1 MVSRVKGKGRLG
13 ADVMH
18 STTEKIKVLFLCP
31 IFVFIFFM
39 GLVLIF
45 FLLLWEYD

>member
-31 IFVFIFFM
+31 IFVFIFFY
-39 GLVLIF
+39 GVDSD
-45 FLLLWEYD
+45 FLFVVVGI